1 MTEPKVRTPLAE
13 RSRSDND
20 ERHESGDSPGE
31 GTRPRSDATDASR
44 MCPQRGYSPR
54 FRDVSRADVISIRG
68 AREHNLKNISLD
80 IPRNKLVVITGL
92 SGSGKSS
99 LAFDTIYA
107 EGQRR
112 YIESL
117 SAYARQ
123 FLGMLEKPDCDQITG
138 LSPAIAIE
146 QRTSARNPRS
156 TVGTVTEIY
165 DYLRLLFARIG
176 KPFCPKCGKPISSQT
191 TDQIVDNLLAL
202 PEGENLVVLA
212 PLVRGRK
219 GEYKELLV
227 KAKRRG
233 YIRVRVDGKLYEIDE
248 VPELERYKKHDIEV
262 VVDRLQA
269 KPDARKRLADSVE
282 LALKEGNGL
291 CIVARQGPKSE
302 ARSSG
307 HSSPHPSPLRGE
319 GERSEGS
326 DTVPLDHS
334 TTGAHS
340 SDMVFSAALACPECG
355 FSFGEISPRL
365 FSFNAPQGACPTC
378 HGLGTKME
386 IDPDR
391 VIADPELSVLDGALA
406 PWGEARVR
414 SQWFTAPLKT
424 LARRHGFKLDT
435 SWRKL
440 PAFAKRLILYGSDE
454 DLKVKYTRWD
464 DSEFY
469 WQHKFEGLVPNL
481 LRLYHET
488 ESESRREWIEGFMTL
503 LPCPDCLGRRLKP
516 EALAVRIGDLSIA
529 DLSAFS
535 IRRCH
540 EYFEALARRV
550 QPRFSSV
557 ESRGSPLKLS
567 GRDEEVS
574 REIVKELRKRLSF
587 LTAVGIDYLTLD
599 RTAETLGGGEAQ
611 RVRLATQIGSG
622 LVGVVYILDE
632 PSIGLHQ
639 RDNRKLLATLT
650 RLRDLGN
657 TVIVVEHDEETILEA
672 DHVIDLGPGAGESG
686 GRVVAQGKPA
696 DIKRSPDSLTGAYLS
711 GRKSIALPAERR
723 LPRIGPLTVHGCK
736 ENNLKNVDISVPLG
750 LFVAVTGVSGSG
762 KSTFVSDILYRA
774 LARHFHDAREK
785 PGAHDRIS
793 GIEKVDKAINID
805 QSPIGR
811 TPRSNPA
818 TYTGAFGP
826 IRDLFARTRDARMR
840 GYKPG
845 RFSFNVKGGRC
856 EACGGDGIIKVE
868 MHFLPDVYVT
878 CEVCKG
884 RRYNRETLE
893 VKYKLKSIS
902 DVLDMSIREAAA
914 FFANVPAIARKLKLL
929 EEVGLGYIKLGQP
942 APTLS
947 GGEAQRIKLAREL
960 SKIAT
965 GRTLYL
971 LDEPTTGLHF
981 EDVRLLLGVLD
992 RLVGRGNTVLVIE
1005 HNLEVIKCADWI
1017 VDLGPEGGDEGGAVV
1032 VAGTPEQVAACS
1044 SSHTGQYLK
1053 PLLRRK

>member
-1 MTEPKVRTPLAE
+1 MPDSKVRTTNAE
-13 RSRSDND
+13 RQTPDT
-20 ERHESGDSPGE
+20 ELQH
-31 GTRPRSDATDASR
+31 
-44 MCPQRGYSPR
+44 
-54 FRDVSRADVISIRG
+54 DVIRIRG

-176 KPFCPKCGKPISSQT
+176 KPYCPKCGKPISSQT
-191 TDQIVDNLLAL
+191 TDQIVDVLLGL
-202 PEGENLVVLA
+202 PESTNLVVLA
-212 PLVRGRK
+212 PLIRARK

-262 VVDRLQA
+262 VVDRLPV
-269 KPDARKRLADSVE
+269 KPDSRKRLADSVE

-291 CIVARQGPKSE
+291 CIVATQKAKSE
-302 ARSSG
+302 ARG
-307 HSSPHPSPLRGE
+307 QKLEARTEEADRGREEPPRSPRTPRGT
-319 GERSEGS
+319 EGS
-326 DTVPLDHS
+326 DTGPLDHS
-334 TTGAHS
+334 TTGSPS

-355 FSFGEISPRL
+355 FSLGEIAPRL
-365 FSFNAPQGACPTC
+365 FSFNAPQGACPAC

-391 VIADPELSVLDGALA
+391 VIANPDLSVLDGALA

-414 SQWFTAPLKT
+414 SQWFTAPLRT
-424 LARRHGFKLDT
+424 LARRHGFKLDLP
-435 SWRKL
+435 WRKL

-454 DLKVKYTRWD
+454 EMKVKYTRWD

-469 WQHKFEGLVPNL
+469 WQHKFEGLMPNL

-503 LPCPDCLGRRLKP
+503 LPCPDCQGRRLKP
-516 EALAVRIGDLSIA
+516 EALAVRIGDLNIA
-529 DLSAFS
+529 DVSGFS

-540 EYFEALARRV
+540 DYFTRE
-550 QPRFSSV
+550 
-557 ESRGSPLKLS
+557 LKLT
-567 GRDEEVS
+567 GRNEEVS
-574 REIVKELRKRLSF
+574 REVVKELRKRLSF

-639 RDNRKLLATLT
+639 RDNRKLLGTLT

-672 DHVIDLGPGAGESG
+672 DHVVDLGPGAGESG
-686 GRVVAQGKPA
+686 GRTVAQGTPE
-696 DIKRSPDSLTGAYLS
+696 DIKRNPDSLTGAYLS
-711 GRKSIALPAERR
+711 GLRRIETPAARR
-723 LPRIGPLTVHGCK
+723 EPRLGWLTVHGCK
-736 ENNLKNVDISVPLG
+736 ENNLKNADISVPLG
-750 LFVAVTGVSGSG
+750 LFVTVTGVSGSG

-774 LARHFHDAREK
+774 LARQFYDSREK
-785 PGAHDRIS
+785 PGAHDRIT
-793 GIEKVDKAINID
+793 GTEKIDKVINID

-811 TPRSNPA
+811 TPRSNAA

-826 IRDLFARTRDARMR
+826 IRDLFARTKDARMR

-856 EACGGDGIIKVE
+856 EACAGDGIIKVE

-878 CEVCKG
+878 CDVCKG
-884 RRYNRETLE
+884 KRYNRETLE

-902 DVLDMSIREAAA
+902 DVLEMSVDEGAD
-914 FFANVPAIARKLKLL
+914 FFANVPAIGRKLSLL
-929 EEVGLGYIKLGQP
+929 KDVGLGYVKLGQP

-981 EDVRLLLGVLD
+981 EDVRLLLGVLG
-992 RLVGRGNTVLVIE
+992 RLVERGNTVLVIE
-1005 HNLEVIKCADWI
+1005 HNLEVIKCADWVI
-1017 VDLGPEGGDEGGAVV
+1017 DLGPEGGDEGGTVV
-1032 VAGTPEQVAACS
+1032 VAGTPEQVAACE
-1044 SSHTGQYLK
+1044 SSHTGKYLK
-1053 PLLRRK
+1053 PLLRS

>member
-1 MTEPKVRTPLAE
+1 M
-13 RSRSDND
+13 
-20 ERHESGDSPGE
+20 
-31 GTRPRSDATDASR
+31 
-44 MCPQRGYSPR
+44 
-54 FRDVSRADVISIRG
+54 SRADVISIRG

-176 KPFCPKCGKPISSQT
+176 KPYCPKCGKPISSQT
-191 TDQIVDNLLAL
+191 TDQIVDVLLAL
-202 PEGENLVVLA
+202 PEGTNLIVLA
-212 PLVRGRK
+212 PLIRARK
-219 GEYKELLV
+219 GEYKELLA

-233 YIRVRVDGKLYEIDE
+233 YIRVRVDRKLYEIDE
-248 VPELERYKKHDIEV
+248 VPDLERYKKHDIEV
-262 VVDRLQA
+262 VVDRLPV
-269 KPDARKRLADSVE
+269 KPDSRKRLADSVE

-291 CIVARQGPKSE
+291 CIVATDRPKAEGRVQKS
-302 ARSSG
+302 AVRSSER
-307 HSSPHPSPLRGE
+307 SSPRPSPLRGE
-319 GERSEGS
+319 GERSEGEEAVS
-326 DTVPLDHS
+326 GKLSAVSGEDL
-334 TTGAHS
+334 
-340 SDMVFSAALACPECG
+340 VFSAALACPECG
-355 FSFGEISPRL
+355 FSFGEVSPRL

-391 VIADPELSVLDGALA
+391 VISNPDLSVMDGALQ
-406 PWGEARVR
+406 PWGEARER
-414 SQWFTAPLKT
+414 SQWFTAPLRT
-424 LARRHGFKLDT
+424 LARRHGFSLDT
-435 SWRKL
+435 PWKKL

-454 DLKVKYTRWD
+454 ELKVKYTRWD
-464 DSEFY
+464 ESEFY
-469 WQHKFEGLVPNL
+469 WQHKFEGLMPNL

-488 ESESRREWIEGFMTL
+488 ESESRRQWIEGFMTL
-503 LPCPDCLGRRLKP
+503 LPCPDCQGQRLKP
-516 EALAVRIGDLSIA
+516 EALAVRIGDLNIA

-540 EYFEALARRV
+540 DYF
-550 QPRFSSV
+550 
-557 ESRGSPLKLS
+557 SRELRLT

-574 REIVKELRKRLSF
+574 REVVKELRKRLSF

-639 RDNRKLLATLT
+639 RDNRKLLQTLT

-672 DHVIDLGPGAGESG
+672 DHVVDLGPGAGESG
-686 GRVVAQGKPA
+686 GRVVAQGTPE
-696 DIKRSPDSLTGAYLS
+696 DIKRNPDSLTGAYLS
-711 GRKSIALPAERR
+711 GRRSIPTPAERR
-723 LPRIGPLTVHGCK
+723 TPGLGWLTAHGCS
-736 ENNLKNVDISVPLG
+736 ENNLKNADITVPLG
-750 LFVAVTGVSGSG
+750 LFVTVTGVSGSG

-774 LARHFHDAREK
+774 LARHFYDSREK
-785 PGAHDRIS
+785 PGAHDHIT
-793 GIEKVDKAINID
+793 GVDKIDKVINID

-811 TPRSNPA
+811 TPRSNAA

-826 IRDLFARTRDARMR
+826 IRDLFARTKDARMR

-878 CEVCKG
+878 CDVCKG
-884 RRYNRETLE
+884 KRYNRETLE
-893 VKYKLKSIS
+893 VKYKLKSVS
-902 DVLDMSIREAAA
+902 DVLDMSVKEAAA
-914 FFANVPAIARKLKLL
+914 FFANVPAIARKLRLL
-929 EEVGLGYIKLGQP
+929 EEVGLGYVKLGQP

-981 EDVRLLLGVLD
+981 EDVRLLLGVLN
-992 RLVGRGNTVLVIE
+992 RLVERGNTVLVIE

-1017 VDLGPEGGDEGGAVV
+1017 IDLGPEGGDEGGTVV
-1032 VAGTPEQVAACS
+1032 VAGTPEQVAACE
-1044 SSHTGQYLK
+1044 SSHTGKYLK
-1053 PLLRRK
+1053 PLLKS

>member
-1 MTEPKVRTPLAE
+1 MPDIKVRTSNADRQTPTGL
-13 RSRSDND
+13 
-20 ERHESGDSPGE
+20 
-31 GTRPRSDATDASR
+31 GTRSE
-44 MCPQRGYSPR
+44 SPEP
-54 FRDVSRADVISIRG
+54 DSVMSRADVISIRG

-176 KPFCPKCGKPISSQT
+176 KPYCPKCGKPISSQT

-202 PEGENLVVLA
+202 PEGTNLIILA
-212 PLVRGRK
+212 PLIRARK

-233 YIRVRVDGKLYEIDE
+233 YIRVRVDQKLYEIDE

-262 VVDRLQA
+262 VVDRLPV
-269 KPDARKRLADSVE
+269 KPDSRKRLADSVE

-291 CIVARQGPKSE
+291 CIGATDRNAKEEPPRSPKGKEEATEVRSPKSKVQGLE
-302 ARSSG
+302 SAA
-307 HSSPHPSPLRGE
+307 E
-319 GERSEGS
+319 GGQ
-326 DTVPLDHS
+326 DL
-334 TTGAHS
+334 
-340 SDMVFSAALACPECG
+340 VFSAALACPECG
-355 FSFGEISPRL
+355 FSFGEISPRP

-391 VIADPELSVLDGALA
+391 VIANPDLSVLDGALA

-414 SQWFTAPLKT
+414 SQWFTAPLRT
-424 LARRHGFKLDT
+424 LARRHGFKLDVP
-435 SWRKL
+435 WRKL

-454 DLKVKYTRWD
+454 EMKVKYTRWD

-469 WQHKFEGLVPNL
+469 WQHKFEGLMPNL

-488 ESESRREWIEGFMTL
+488 ESESRRQWIEGFMTL
-503 LPCPDCLGRRLKP
+503 LPCPDCQGRRLKP
-516 EALAVRIGDLSIA
+516 EALAVRIGDLNIA

-540 EYFEALARRV
+540 DYFAR
-550 QPRFSSV
+550 
-557 ESRGSPLKLS
+557 ELELS

-574 REIVKELRKRLSF
+574 REVVKELRKRLSF

-639 RDNRKLLATLT
+639 RDNRKLLQTLT

-672 DHVIDLGPGAGESG
+672 DHVVDLGPGAGDSG
-686 GRVVAQGKPA
+686 GRVVAQGTPE
-696 DIKRSPDSLTGAYLS
+696 DIKRNPASLTGAYLS
-711 GRKSIALPAERR
+711 GRRSIAAPTERR
-723 LPRIGPLTVHGCK
+723 APRLGWLTVHGCN
-736 ENNLKNVDISVPLG
+736 ENNLKNADISVPLG
-750 LFVAVTGVSGSG
+750 LFVTVTGVSGPS
-762 KSTFVSDILYRA
+762 LLR
-774 LARHFHDAREK
+774 
-785 PGAHDRIS
+785 
-793 GIEKVDKAINID
+793 
-805 QSPIGR
+805 
-811 TPRSNPA
+811 
-818 TYTGAFGP
+818 
-826 IRDLFARTRDARMR
+826 FA
-840 GYKPG
+840 
-845 RFSFNVKGGRC
+845 
-856 EACGGDGIIKVE
+856 
-868 MHFLPDVYVT
+868 
-878 CEVCKG
+878 
-884 RRYNRETLE
+884 
-893 VKYKLKSIS
+893 
-902 DVLDMSIREAAA
+902 
-914 FFANVPAIARKLKLL
+914 
-929 EEVGLGYIKLGQP
+929 
-942 APTLS
+942 
-947 GGEAQRIKLAREL
+947 GEARRARPYH
-960 SKIAT
+960 
-965 GRTLYL
+965 RY
-971 LDEPTTGLHF
+971 
-981 EDVRLLLGVLD
+981 R
-992 RLVGRGNTVLVIE
+992 
-1005 HNLEVIKCADWI
+1005 
-1017 VDLGPEGGDEGGAVV
+1017 
-1032 VAGTPEQVAACS
+1032 
-1044 SSHTGQYLK
+1044 
-1053 PLLRRK
+1053 

>member
-1 MTEPKVRTPLAE
+1 
-13 RSRSDND
+13 
-20 ERHESGDSPGE
+20 
-31 GTRPRSDATDASR
+31 
-44 MCPQRGYSPR
+44 
-54 FRDVSRADVISIRG
+54 VSSADVISIRG

-138 LSPAIAIE
+138 LSPTIAIE

-176 KPFCPKCGKPISSQT
+176 KPYCPKCGKPISSQT
-191 TDQIVDNLLAL
+191 TDQIVDVLLAL
-202 PEGENLVVLA
+202 PEGTNLIVLA
-212 PLVRGRK
+212 PLIRSRK

-233 YIRVRVDGKLYEIDE
+233 YIRARVDRKLYEIDE
-248 VPELERYKKHDIEV
+248 VPDLERYKKHDIEV
-262 VVDRLQA
+262 VVDRLPV

-291 CIVARQGPKSE
+291 CVVATDRNAKEEPPRSPRAPRGKEGP
-302 ARSSG
+302 
-307 HSSPHPSPLRGE
+307 
-319 GERSEGS
+319 
-326 DTVPLDHS
+326 DTGPLDHS
-334 TTGAHS
+334 TTGALTT
-340 SDMVFSAALACPECG
+340 SDLVFSAALACPECG
-355 FSFGEISPRL
+355 FSFGEVSPRL

-391 VIADPELSVLDGALA
+391 VISDTGLSILDGALA
-406 PWGEARVR
+406 PWGEARER
-414 SQWFTAPLKT
+414 GQWFLGPLRA
-424 LARRHGFKLDT
+424 LARRHKFRLDT
-435 SWRKL
+435 PWRKL
-440 PAFAKRLILYGSDE
+440 PPAIRRLILYGSDE
-454 DLKVKYTRWD
+454 KLKVKYTWD
-464 DSEFY
+464 DNEIHFDR
-469 WQHKFEGLVPNL
+469 KFEGLVPNL

-488 ESESRREWIEGFMTL
+488 ESESRREWIERFMTL
-503 LPCPDCLGRRLKP
+503 LPCPDCQGRRLKP
-516 EALAVRIGDLSIA
+516 EALAVRIGDLNIA
-529 DLSAFS
+529 DLSGFS

-540 EYFEALARRV
+540 DYFTRE
-550 QPRFSSV
+550 
-557 ESRGSPLKLS
+557 LKLS

-574 REIVKELRKRLSF
+574 REVVKELRKRLSF

-639 RDNRKLLATLT
+639 RDNRKLLGTLT

-672 DHVIDLGPGAGESG
+672 DHVVDLGPGAGDSG
-686 GRVVAQGKPA
+686 GKVVAQGTPE
-696 DIKRSPDSLTGAYLS
+696 DIKRNPDSLTGAYLS
-711 GRKSIALPAERR
+711 GRLSIAAPAERR
-723 LPRIGPLTVHGCK
+723 EPRLGWLTVHGCK
-736 ENNLKNVDISVPLG
+736 ENNLKHADITVPLG
-750 LFVAVTGVSGSG
+750 LFVTVTGVSGSG

-774 LARHFHDAREK
+774 LARHFYDSREK
-785 PGAHDRIS
+785 PGAHDRIT
-793 GIEKVDKAINID
+793 GTEKIDKVINID

-811 TPRSNPA
+811 TPRSNAA

-826 IRDLFARTRDARMR
+826 IRDLFARTKDARMR

-856 EACGGDGIIKVE
+856 EACAGDGIIKVE

-878 CEVCKG
+878 CDVCKG
-884 RRYNRETLE
+884 KRYNRETLD

-902 DVLDMSIREAAA
+902 DVLDMSVQEGAA
-914 FFANVPAIARKLKLL
+914 FFANVPSVARKLRLL
-929 EEVGLGYIKLGQP
+929 EEVGLGYVKLGQP

-981 EDVRLLLGVLD
+981 EDVRLLLGVLG
-992 RLVGRGNTVLVIE
+992 RLVERGNTVLVIE

-1017 VDLGPEGGDEGGAVV
+1017 IDLGPEGGDEGGTVV
-1032 VAGTPEQVAACS
+1032 VAGTPEQVAACA
-1044 SSHTGQYLK
+1044 SSHTGKYLK
-1053 PLLRRK
+1053 PLLRR

>member
-1 MTEPKVRTPLAE
+1 ML
-13 RSRSDND
+13 D
-20 ERHESGDSPGE
+20 
-31 GTRPRSDATDASR
+31 
-44 MCPQRGYSPR
+44 
-54 FRDVSRADVISIRG
+54 DVIRIRG

-138 LSPAIAIE
+138 LSPTIAIE

-176 KPFCPKCGKPISSQT
+176 KPYCPKCGKPISSQT
-191 TDQIVDNLLAL
+191 TDQIVDVLLAL
-202 PEGENLVVLA
+202 PEGTNLIVLA
-212 PLVRGRK
+212 PLIRSRK

-233 YIRVRVDGKLYEIDE
+233 YIRVRVDRKLYEIDE
-248 VPELERYKKHDIEV
+248 VPDLERYKKHDIEV
-262 VVDRLQA
+262 VVDRLPV

-282 LALKEGNGL
+282 LTLKEGNGL
-291 CIVARQGPKSE
+291 CIVSLNGKEDR
-302 ARSSG
+302 
-307 HSSPHPSPLRGE
+307 L
-319 GERSEGS
+319 
-326 DTVPLDHS
+326 
-334 TTGAHS
+334 
-340 SDMVFSAALACPECG
+340 FSAALSCPECG
-355 FSFGEISPRL
+355 LSLGEIAPRL

-391 VIADPELSVLDGALA
+391 VIANPDLSVMDGALA
-406 PWGEARVR
+406 PWGEARGR
-414 SQWFTAPLKT
+414 SQWFTAPLRT

-435 SWRKL
+435 PWRKL
-440 PAFAKRLILYGSDE
+440 PASAKRLILYGSDE
-454 DLKVKYTRWD
+454 ELKVKYTRWD

-469 WQHKFEGLVPNL
+469 WKHKFEGLMPNL

-488 ESESRREWIEGFMTL
+488 ESESRREWIERFMTL
-503 LPCPDCLGRRLKP
+503 LPCPDCQGQRLKP

-540 EYFEALARRV
+540 DYFAR
-550 QPRFSSV
+550 
-557 ESRGSPLKLS
+557 ELKLS

-574 REIVKELRKRLSF
+574 REVVKELRKRLSF

-639 RDNRKLLATLT
+639 RDNRKLLGTLT

-672 DHVIDLGPGAGESG
+672 DHVVDLGPGAGDSG
-686 GRVVAQGKPA
+686 GKVIAQGTPE
-696 DIKRSPDSLTGAYLS
+696 DIKRNPDSLTGAYLS
-711 GRKSIALPAERR
+711 GRLSIATPAERR
-723 LPRIGPLTVHGCK
+723 EPRLGWLTVHGCK
-736 ENNLKNVDISVPLG
+736 ENNLKNADISVPLG
-750 LFVAVTGVSGSG
+750 LFVTVTGVSGSG
-762 KSTFVSDILYRA
+762 KSTFVSDILYRT
-774 LARHFHDAREK
+774 LARHFYDSREK
-785 PGAHDRIS
+785 PGAHDRIT
-793 GIEKVDKAINID
+793 GTEKIDKVINID

-811 TPRSNPA
+811 TPRSNAA

-826 IRDLFARTRDARMR
+826 IRDLFARTKDARMR

-856 EACGGDGIIKVE
+856 EACAGDGIIKVE

-878 CEVCKG
+878 CDVCKG
-884 RRYNRETLE
+884 KRYNRETLD
-893 VKYKLKSIS
+893 VKYKLKSIN
-902 DVLDMSIREAAA
+902 DVLDMSVQEGAA
-914 FFANVPAIARKLKLL
+914 FFANVPSVARKLRLL
-929 EEVGLGYIKLGQP
+929 EEVGLGYVKLGQP

-981 EDVRLLLGVLD
+981 EDVRLLLGVLG
-992 RLVGRGNTVLVIE
+992 RLVERGNTVLVIE

-1017 VDLGPEGGDEGGAVV
+1017 IDLGPEGGDEGGTVV
-1032 VAGTPEQVAACS
+1032 VAGTPEQVAARK
-1044 SSHTGQYLK
+1044 SSHTGKYLK
-1053 PLLRRK
+1053 PLLKR

>member
-1 MTEPKVRTPLAE
+1 MPDSKRRTSNAQRQSPAE
-13 RSRSDND
+13 L
-20 ERHESGDSPGE
+20 
-31 GTRPRSDATDASR
+31 GTRAGTGHDPE
-44 MCPQRGYSPR
+44 SPA
-54 FRDVSRADVISIRG
+54 DSGHVPVSHADVISIRG

-117 SAYARQ
+117 SSYARQ

-176 KPFCPKCGKPISSQT
+176 KPYCPKCSKPISSQT
-191 TDQIVDNLLAL
+191 TDQIVDVLLAL
-202 PEGENLVVLA
+202 PEATNLIVLA
-212 PLVRGRK
+212 PLVRSRK

-233 YIRVRVDGKLYEIDE
+233 YIRVRVDRKLYEIDE

-262 VVDRLQA
+262 VVDRLPV
-269 KPDARKRLADSVE
+269 KPDSRKRLADSVE

-291 CIVARQGPKSE
+291 CIVATDRNARE
-302 ARSSG
+302 APPRSPRAPRG
-307 HSSPHPSPLRGE
+307 KEEATPQSPI
-319 GERSEGS
+319 S
-326 DTVPLDHS
+326 DDL
-334 TTGAHS
+334 
-340 SDMVFSAALACPECG
+340 VFSAALACPECG
-355 FSFGEISPRL
+355 FSFGEVSPRL

-391 VIADPELSVLDGALA
+391 VISDTGLSILDGALA
-406 PWGEARVR
+406 PWGEARER
-414 SQWFTAPLKT
+414 GQWFLGPLRA
-424 LARRHGFKLDT
+424 LARRHKFRLDT
-435 SWRKL
+435 PWRKL
-440 PAFAKRLILYGSDE
+440 PPAIRRLILYGSDE
-454 DLKVKYTRWD
+454 ELKVKYTWD
-464 DSEFY
+464 DNEIHFDR
-469 WQHKFEGLVPNL
+469 KFEGLVPNL
-481 LRLYHET
+481 LRLHHET
-488 ESESRREWIEGFMTL
+488 ESESRREWIERFMTL
-503 LPCPDCLGRRLKP
+503 LPCPDCQGRRLKP
-516 EALAVRIGDLSIA
+516 EALAVRIGDLNIA
-529 DLSAFS
+529 DLSGFS

-540 EYFEALARRV
+540 DYFTRE
-550 QPRFSSV
+550 
-557 ESRGSPLKLS
+557 LKLS

-574 REIVKELRKRLSF
+574 REVVKELRKRLSF

-639 RDNRKLLATLT
+639 RDNRKLLGTLT

-672 DHVIDLGPGAGESG
+672 DHVVDLGPGAGDSG
-686 GRVVAQGKPA
+686 GRVVAQGTPE
-696 DIKRSPDSLTGAYLS
+696 DIKRNPDSLTGAYLS
-711 GRKSIALPAERR
+711 GRLNIAAPTERR
-723 LPRIGPLTVHGCK
+723 EPRLGWLTVHGCN
-736 ENNLKNVDISVPLG
+736 ENNLKHADISVPLG
-750 LFVAVTGVSGSG
+750 LFVIVTGVSGSG

-774 LARHFHDAREK
+774 LARHFYDSREK
-785 PGAHDRIS
+785 PGAHDRIT
-793 GIEKVDKAINID
+793 GTEKIDKVINID

-811 TPRSNPA
+811 TPRSNAA

-826 IRDLFARTRDARMR
+826 IRDLFARTKDARMR

-856 EACGGDGIIKVE
+856 EACAGDGIIKVE

-878 CEVCKG
+878 CDVCKG
-884 RRYNRETLE
+884 KRYNRETLD

-902 DVLDMSIREAAA
+902 DVLDMSVQEGAA
-914 FFANVPAIARKLKLL
+914 FFANVPAIARKLRLL
-929 EEVGLGYIKLGQP
+929 EEVGLGYVKLGQP

-981 EDVRLLLGVLD
+981 EDVRLLLGVLG
-992 RLVGRGNTVLVIE
+992 RLVERGNTVLVIE

-1017 VDLGPEGGDEGGAVV
+1017 IDLGPEGGDEGGTVV
-1032 VAGTPEQVAACS
+1032 VAGTPEQVAACA
-1044 SSHTGQYLK
+1044 SSHTGKYLK
-1053 PLLRRK
+1053 PLLRR

>member
-1 MTEPKVRTPLAE
+1 MPEHKVRTT
-13 RSRSDND
+13 ND
-20 ERHESGDSPGE
+20 EVRTPDSE
-31 GTRPRSDATDASR
+31 F
-44 MCPQRGYSPR
+44 QH
-54 FRDVSRADVISIRG
+54 DVIRIRG

-117 SAYARQ
+117 SSYARQ

-176 KPFCPKCGKPISSQT
+176 KPYCPKCGKPISSQT
-191 TDQIVDNLLAL
+191 TDQIVDVLLAL
-202 PEGENLVVLA
+202 PEGTNLIVLA
-212 PLVRGRK
+212 PLIRSRK

-233 YIRVRVDGKLYEIDE
+233 YIRVRVDRKLYEIDE
-248 VPELERYKKHDIEV
+248 VPDLERYKKHDIEV
-262 VVDRLQA
+262 VVDRLPV
-269 KPDARKRLADSVE
+269 KPDIRKRLADSVE

-291 CIVARQGPKSE
+291 CIVATQQTKSE
-302 ARSSG
+302 ARSQKLEVRSSG
-307 HSSPHPSPLRGE
+307 TG
-319 GERSEGS
+319 
-326 DTVPLDHS
+326 PLDHS
-334 TTGAHS
+334 TTRPLS

-355 FSFGEISPRL
+355 LSLGEISPRL

-391 VIADPELSVLDGALA
+391 VIADPELSILDGALA
-406 PWGEARVR
+406 PWGEARDR
-414 SQWFTAPLKT
+414 GQWLLGPLRA
-424 LARRHGFKLDT
+424 LARRHKFRLDT
-435 SWRKL
+435 PWRGL
-440 PAFAKRLILYGSDE
+440 PPAIRRLILYGSDE
-454 DLKVKYTRWD
+454 ELKVKYTWD
-464 DSEFY
+464 DNEIHFDR
-469 WQHKFEGLVPNL
+469 KFEGLVPNL
-481 LRLYHET
+481 LRLHHET
-488 ESESRREWIEGFMTL
+488 DSDYRRDWIEGFMTL
-503 LPCPDCLGRRLKP
+503 LPCPDCDGRRLKP
-516 EALAVRIGDLSIA
+516 EALAVRIGDLNIA
-529 DLSAFS
+529 DLSGFS

-540 EYFEALARRV
+540 DFFM
-550 QPRFSSV
+550 PD
-557 ESRGSPLKLS
+557 LKLS

-574 REIVKELRKRLSF
+574 REVVKELRKRLSF

-599 RTAETLGGGEAQ
+599 RTSESLGGGEAQ

-639 RDNRKLLATLT
+639 RDNRKLLGTLT

-672 DHVIDLGPGAGESG
+672 DHVIDLGPGAGDTG
-686 GRVVAQGKPA
+686 GRIIAQGTPE
-696 DIKRSPDSLTGAYLS
+696 DIKRNPESLTGAYLS
-711 GRKSIALPAERR
+711 GRRSIATPAERR
-723 LPRIGPLTVHGCK
+723 APQSGWLTVHGCK
-736 ENNLKNVDISVPLG
+736 ENNLKNVDITVPLG
-750 LFVAVTGVSGSG
+750 LFVTVTGVSGSG
-762 KSTFVSDILYRA
+762 KSTFVSDILFRA
-774 LARHFHDAREK
+774 LARHFYDSREK
-785 PGAHDRIS
+785 PGAHDRIT
-793 GIEKVDKAINID
+793 GIERIDKVINID

-811 TPRSNPA
+811 TPRSNAA
-818 TYTGAFGP
+818 TYTNAFGP
-826 IRDLFARTRDARMR
+826 IRDLFAMTKDARVR

-856 EACGGDGIIKVE
+856 EACAGDGIIKVE

-878 CEVCKG
+878 CDVCKG
-884 RRYNRETLE
+884 KRYNRETLE
-893 VKYKLKSIS
+893 VKYKMKSIS
-902 DVLDMSIREAAA
+902 DVLDMSVEEGTD
-914 FFANVPAIARKLKLL
+914 FFANVPTVERKLRLL
-929 EEVGLGYIKLGQP
+929 KEVGLGYVKLGQP

-992 RLVGRGNTVLVIE
+992 RLVQRGNTVLVIE
-1005 HNLEVIKCADWI
+1005 HNLEVIKCADWVI
-1017 VDLGPEGGDEGGAVV
+1017 DLGPEGGDEGGTVV
-1032 VAGTPEQVAACS
+1032 VAGTPEQVAACD
-1044 SSHTGQYLK
+1044 SSHTGEFLK
-1053 PLLRRK
+1053 PLLSR